1 MSSSLDANVLIYAS
15 DESSRYYRK
24 AVDFLGECVEGSDLI
39 CLSWITIMAYQRI
52 STHPAI
58 FKNPLTPAVAW
69 GNISRLL
76 ARPRVRVISELTGFV
91 REYEEVTSSF
101 SVRGNHVPD
110 AHLATILRQNGV
122 KTIYTADADFRKFRF
137 LEVVDPFA
145 E

>member
-24 AVDFLGECVEGSDLI
+24 AVDFLGERVEGSDLI

-58 FKNPLTPAVAW
+58 FKNPLSPAVAW

-76 ARPRVRVISELTGFV
+76 ARPRVRVI
-91 REYEEVTSSF
+91 
-101 SVRGNHVPD
+101 
-110 AHLATILRQNGV
+110 
-122 KTIYTADADFRKFRF
+122 
-137 LEVVDPFA
+137 
-145 E
+145 

>member
-1 MSSSLDANVLIYAS
+1 MSCSLDANVLIYAS
-15 DESSRYYRK
+15 DESSTHYRQ
-24 AVDFLGECVEGSDLI
+24 AVDFLGERAEGSDLL
-39 CLSWITIMAYQRI
+39 CLTWITIMAYQRI

-58 FKNPLTPAVAW
+58 FKNPLSPAVAW

-76 ARPRVRVISELTGFV
+76 ARPRVRVIGELPGFV

-122 KTIYTADADFRKFRF
+122 RTIYTADADFRKFPF

>member
-15 DESSRYYRK
+15 DESSTHYRK
-24 AVDFLGECVEGSDLI
+24 AIDFLGECAEGSDLL

-58 FKNPLTPAVAW
+58 FRNPLSPAVAW

-76 ARPRVRVISELTGFV
+76 ERPRVRVIGELPGFV
-91 REYEEVTSSF
+91 REYQEVTGSF
-101 SVRGNHVPD
+101 PVRGNHVPD

-122 KTIYTADADFRKFRF
+122 KTIYTADADFRKFPF

-145 E
+145 V

>member
-15 DESSRYYRK
+15 DETSAHYRQ
-24 AVDFLGECVEGSDLI
+24 AIDFLGECVEGSDLL

-58 FKNPLTPAVAW
+58 FKNPLSPTVAW
-69 GNISRLL
+69 SNISRLL
-76 ARPRVRVISELTGFV
+76 ERPRVRVIGELPGFV
-91 REYEEVTSSF
+91 REYEEVTSSLR
-101 SVRGNHVPD
+101 VRGNHVPD

-122 KTIYTADADFRKFRF
+122 KTIYTADADFRKFPF

-145 E
+145 G

>member
-1 MSSSLDANVLIYAS
+1 MSCSLDANVLIYAS
-15 DESSRYYRK
+15 DDSSKFYRK
-24 AVDFLGECVEGSDLI
+24 AVDFLGGRVEGSDLL
-39 CLSWITIMAYQRI
+39 CLTWITIMAYQRI

-58 FKNPLTPAVAW
+58 FKNPLSPAMAW

-76 ARPRVRVISELTGFV
+76 ARPRVRVIGEQPGFA
-91 REYEEVTSSF
+91 REYEEVTSYF

-122 KTIYTADADFRKFRF
+122 KTIYTADADFRKFPF

-145 E
+145 G

>member
-1 MSSSLDANVLIYAS
+1 MSCSLDANVLIYAS
-15 DESSRYYRK
+15 DESSAFHRK
-24 AVDFLGECVEGSDLI
+24 AVGFLGERVEGSDLL
-39 CLSWITIMAYQRI
+39 CLAWITIMAYQRI

-58 FKNPLTPAVAW
+58 FRKPLSPAVAW
-69 GNISRLL
+69 GNINSLL
-76 ARPRVRVISELTGFV
+76 ARPRVRVIGEQPGFV

-122 KTIYTADADFRKFRF
+122 KTIYTADADFRKFPF

-145 E
+145 G